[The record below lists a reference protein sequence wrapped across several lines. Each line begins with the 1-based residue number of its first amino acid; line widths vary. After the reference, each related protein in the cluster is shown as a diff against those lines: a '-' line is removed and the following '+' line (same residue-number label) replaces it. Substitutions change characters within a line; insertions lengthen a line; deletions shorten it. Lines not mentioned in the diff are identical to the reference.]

1 VNQFRTEL
9 IPLRIRIKREDEKE
23 DVSSYWMN
31 SREREDTG
39 L

>member
-1 VNQFRTEL
+1 M
-9 IPLRIRIKREDEKE
+9 PLRMRVKGEDKKE

-39 L
+39 I